1 MHNLSDITAVLLAGG
16 LGTRLKPIVSDK
28 PKILAD
34 ICNRPFVTFLLDQL
48 VMADIRDVVLCTGYM
63 ADQVYEKLGDV
74 YKSLKLTYSKEN
86 TPLDTG
92 GALRLALPHIKSDFA
107 LVMNGDS
114 FVNVKFAVYIDW
126 FLKNKCAAAL
136 LLANV
141 SDTRRF
147 GKVLVDE
154 NGRLVSFKE
163 KESNSNSGWIN
174 AGVYLIKKSLIETI
188 PEETPFS
195 LEREFFPKLVD
206 QGLWG
211 FQFEG
216 EFIDIGTPETFAYAE
231 KFFLSI

>member
-1 MHNLSDITAVLLAGG
+1 MMRLLERRICGEAVSQITG
-16 LGTRLKPIVSDK
+16 
-28 PKILAD
+28 
-34 ICNRPFVTFLLDQL
+34 
-48 VMADIRDVVLCTGYM
+48 
-63 ADQVYEKLGDV
+63 EK
-74 YKSLKLTYSKEN
+74 
-86 TPLDTG
+86 
-92 GALRLALPHIKSDFA
+92 
-107 LVMNGDS
+107 
-114 FVNVKFAVYIDW
+114 W
-126 FLKNKCAAAL
+126 FFKNKCAAAL

-188 PEETPFS
+188 PKETPFS